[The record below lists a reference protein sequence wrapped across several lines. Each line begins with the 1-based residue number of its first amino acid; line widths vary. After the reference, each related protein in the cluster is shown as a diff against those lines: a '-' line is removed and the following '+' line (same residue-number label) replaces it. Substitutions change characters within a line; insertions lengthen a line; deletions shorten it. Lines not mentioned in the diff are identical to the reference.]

1 MNVMNV
7 TSAASRKMTVWQPA
21 TITEIVP
28 RTSRVAS
35 FFLRPQK
42 PFSYQAGQHAT
53 VRLTAEDGYR
63 AQRNY
68 SIATAPENGEII
80 ELAIERLDG
89 GEVSGF
95 FHETAMVGDEIEIKA
110 PIGGHFVWSTSD
122 GGPLVLIG
130 GGSGIVPL
138 MSMLRHRVARS
149 DKTPIVLLYS
159 SRTWD
164 DVIFRD
170 ELIELDNRKDGFEM
184 AMTLTRDKAR
194 QTGDY
199 SRRIDDAM
207 IAEVLA
213 KLPQPP
219 KQAFVCG
226 SNPFVEMAAHGLMDA
241 GISSKIVRTE
251 RYGV

>member
-1 MNVMNV
+1 MSINL
-7 TSAASRKMTVWQPA
+7 TSAASRKATVWQPA
-21 TITEIVP
+21 TITGIVA
-28 RTSRVAS
+28 RSGRVKS
-35 FFLRPQK
+35 YFLKPEK

-68 SIATAPENGEII
+68 SLASAPEQGEII
-80 ELAIERLDG
+80 ELAIERLDN

-95 FHETAMVGDEIEIKA
+95 FHDVAMVGDDIEIKA
-110 PIGGHFVWSTSD
+110 PIGGHFIWSVAD
-122 GGPLVLIG
+122 GGPIILIG
-130 GGSGIVPL
+130 GGSGVVPF
-138 MSMLRHRVARS
+138 MSMLRHRAARN
-149 DKTPIVLLYS
+149 DITPVVLLLS

-170 ELIELDNRKDGFEM
+170 ELIDLHNRRNGFHL
-184 AMTLTRDKAR
+184 AITLTRETAKR
-194 QTGDY
+194 EGDY

-207 IAEVLA
+207 IAEILA
-213 KLPQPP
+213 KLPQAP

-226 SNPFVEMAAHGLMDA
+226 SNPFVEMSAHGLMDA
-241 GISSKIVRTE
+241 GISPKIVRTE

>member
-1 MNVMNV
+1 MSVS
-7 TSAASRKMTVWQPA
+7 SAASRRLAVWQNA
-21 TITEIVP
+21 TIAKIVP
-28 RTSRVAS
+28 RTTRVTS
-35 FFLRPQK
+35 FFLKPDQ
-42 PFSYQAGQHAT
+42 PFSYQAGQHVA

-68 SIATAPENGEII
+68 SIATAPESGDTI
-80 ELAIERLDG
+80 ELTVERLDG

-95 FHETAMVGDEIEIKA
+95 FHEIAMIGDVIEIKA
-110 PIGGHFVWSTSD
+110 PLGGHFIWSVAD
-122 GGPLVLIG
+122 GGPLILIG
-130 GGSGIVPL
+130 GGSGMVPL
-138 MSMLRHRVARS
+138 MSMLRHRAARK
-149 DKTPIVLLYS
+149 DKTPVVLLVS

-170 ELIELDNRKDGFEM
+170 ELIDLHNRDDGFWLTI
-184 AMTLTRDKAR
+184 TLTRDIANR
-194 QTGDY
+194 EGDY

-207 IAEVLA
+207 IADVLA
-213 KLPQPP
+213 KLPHPP

-241 GISSKIVRTE
+241 GMSSKVVRTE